1 MWYNEIATN
10 QYTDKGVFV
19 NKITLSKSVFNHFK
33 YTKYKS
39 DFIIY
44 KYTTKIMKSQDV
56 KNEIVEVDNNK
67 YLVDTETGELKEIL
81 SDKSPIGKERPWR
94 KHKKENMTVEKCYT
108 ALAERGSEADY
119 WSKKAERLQSCGSH
133 LTFNVYN
140 NEEGKTMK
148 VKHAESCR
156 VRLCPLCTWRRSI
169 KIHTHMRKI
178 LEHMQE
184 ENKYQYIFVTLT
196 VPNVPA
202 DKLNSKLDELMTA
215 WNRLQTY
222 KKYKTAVKGWYRGL
236 EITHNVNPLSAS
248 YDTYHPH
255 FHCIIA
261 VDKNNYFNGREYIKQ
276 EEWLE
281 MWRKATRDNSI
292 LHVNVKKV
300 KPKKGADPTDI
311 VGAVCEVTKYTVK
324 NEDYILPKD
333 WNMTLSSVEVL
344 DKALANRRLV
354 AFGGVMKEWHKK
366 LNLDDE
372 VDGDLIEDGEDVNG
386 ELLEEVT
393 FCWHV
398 GYQQYLKCD

>member
-1 MWYNEIATN
+1 M
-10 QYTDKGVFV
+10 FV
-19 NKITLSKSVFNHFK
+19 
-33 YTKYKS
+33 
-39 DFIIY
+39 IY
-44 KYTTKIMKSQDV
+44 KYTTKAMKSQDI
-56 KNEIVEVDNNK
+56 KNKIVEVDNKK
-67 YLVDTETGELKEIL
+67 YLVDTETGELREIL

-108 ALAERGSEADY
+108 ALAERGSDADY

-156 VRLCPLCTWRRSI
+156 VRLCPLCSWRRSI

-184 ENKYQYIFVTLT
+184 ENKYQYILVTLT

-202 DKLNSKLDELMTA
+202 DKLNSKLDDLMTA
-215 WNRLQTY
+215 WNRMQTY
-222 KKYKTAVKGWYRGL
+222 KRYKTAVKGWYRGL

-255 FHCIIA
+255 FHCIMA
-261 VDKNNYFNGREYIKQ
+261 VSKSYFDSRDYIKQ
-276 EEWLE
+276 AEWLD

-292 LHVNVKKV
+292 TSVDVRKV

-311 VGAVCEVTKYTVK
+311 IGAVCEVTKYTVK

-372 VDGDLIEDGEDVNG
+372 VDGDLIEDGEDANG

>member
-1 MWYNEIATN
+1 
-10 QYTDKGVFV
+10 
-19 NKITLSKSVFNHFK
+19 
-33 YTKYKS
+33 
-39 DFIIY
+39 
-44 KYTTKIMKSQDV
+44 MKSQDV
-56 KNEIVEVDNNK
+56 KNEIVEVDNKK
-67 YLVDTETGELKEIL
+67 YLVDTETGELREIL
-81 SDKSPIGKERPWR
+81 SDKSPIGKERPWQ
-94 KHKKENMTVEKCYT
+94 KHKKENMTVEKCYA

-184 ENKYQYIFVTLT
+184 ENKYQYILVTLT
-196 VPNVPA
+196 VPNVPG
-202 DKLNSKLDELMTA
+202 DKLNDKLDELMKA

-222 KKYKTAVKGWYRGL
+222 KRYKMAVKGWYRGL
-236 EITHNVNPLSAS
+236 EISHNVQKWQGKWVKTKNGKQRFVMFFDENGNKVSNPF

-255 FHCIIA
+255 FHCIMA
-261 VDKNNYFNGREYIKQ
+261 VNKSYFDDKQYIPQ
-276 EEWLE
+276 AEWLE

-292 LHVNVKKV
+292 TQVDVRKV

-311 VGAVCEVTKYTVK
+311 IGAVCEVTKYTVK
-324 NEDYILPKD
+324 NGDYILPKD

-354 AFGGVMKEWHKK
+354 AFGGVMKDWHKK

-386 ELLEEVT
+386 ELIGEKCAV
-393 FCWHV
+393 WYV
-398 GYQQYLKCD
+398 GYQQYGIVN